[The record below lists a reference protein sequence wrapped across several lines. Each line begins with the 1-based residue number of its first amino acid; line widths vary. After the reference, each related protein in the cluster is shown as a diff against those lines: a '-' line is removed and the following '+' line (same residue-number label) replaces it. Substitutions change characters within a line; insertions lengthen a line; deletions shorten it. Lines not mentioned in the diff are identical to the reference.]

1 MQRQLEKITD
11 LVQLI
16 VQKMEIRTEIT
27 NDDRLK
33 VYDNDE
39 NPKTPQLRKT
49 SNVIRRIRRLRP
61 SGSRYLSDP
70 MRYNSQ

>member
-33 VYDNDE
+33 VYDDDE
-39 NPKTPQLRKT
+39 DSKTPQLRRT
-49 SNVIRRIRRLRP
+49 SNVIRRIHRLRP
-61 SGSRYLSDP
+61 STSRYLSDP
-70 MRYNSQ
+70 MRHNSR